1 MCPLYRGY
9 FAPPGSSAKA
19 QMGADVETDCRK
31 GTNEHAVHFLGRPGK
46 THTHTVIAHITIV
59 SFKLGKQLY
68 LKVVFSDLHS

>member
-46 THTHTVIAHITIV
+46 TQTHTHTL
-59 SFKLGKQLY
+59 S
-68 LKVVFSDLHS
+68 